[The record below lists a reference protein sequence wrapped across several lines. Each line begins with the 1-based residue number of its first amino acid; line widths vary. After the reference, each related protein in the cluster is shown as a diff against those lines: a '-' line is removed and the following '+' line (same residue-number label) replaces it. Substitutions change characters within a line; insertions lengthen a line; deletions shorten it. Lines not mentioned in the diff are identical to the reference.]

1 MLQVRLLS
9 PLNFTLVPHIRPVCL
24 PLSPAT
30 THAGQLATVTG
41 WGSLY
46 SFGPSPT
53 TLQVNTEQQHGV
65 LEYLHTTHYL
75 VPAAQTNYLQAPYQ
89 WAGGECDRAE

>member
-1 MLQVRLLS
+1 MTVLVLQVRLAA
-9 PLNFTLVPHIRPVCL
+9 PLNFTLVSHIRPVCL
-24 PLSPAT
+24 PLEPAT

-53 TLQVNTEQQHGV
+53 TLQVTVSVIYTLSSICFTDQIS
-65 LEYLHTTHYL
+65 TSSISM
-75 VPAAQTNYLQAPYQ
+75 A
-89 WAGGECDRAE
+89 RR

>member
-1 MLQVRLLS
+1 MLVLQVRLLS

-24 PLSPAT
+24 PLAPAT

-53 TLQVNTEQQHGV
+53 TLQGNTEQQHDV
-65 LEYLHTTHYL
+65 SEYLHIISYRPT
-75 VPAAQTNYLQAPYQ
+75 LQAPYQ

>member
-1 MLQVRLLS
+1 MLVLQVRLLS

-24 PLSPAT
+24 PLTPAT

-65 LEYLHTTHYL
+65 SVIYTLSRTGCTDQLSTSSISM
-75 VPAAQTNYLQAPYQ
+75 
-89 WAGGECDRAE
+89 GRR

>member
-1 MLQVRLLS
+1 MVVLQVRLLS

-24 PLSPAT
+24 PLAPAT

-53 TLQVNTEQQHGV
+53 TLQVT
-65 LEYLHTTHYL
+65 
-75 VPAAQTNYLQAPYQ
+75 AQSSNMKCQ
-89 WAGGECDRAE
+89 

>member
-1 MLQVRLLS
+1 MLVLQVRLLS

-24 PLSPAT
+24 PLAPAT

-53 TLQVNTEQQHGV
+53 TLQVNTEQQHDVSVIYTLSRTGCTDQ
-65 LEYLHTTHYL
+65 LSTSSISM
-75 VPAAQTNYLQAPYQ
+75 
-89 WAGGECDRAE
+89 GRR

>member
-1 MLQVRLLS
+1 MLVLQVRLLS

-65 LEYLHTTHYL
+65 SVICTLLSRTGCTDQLE
-75 VPAAQTNYLQAPYQ
+75 
-89 WAGGECDRAE
+89 